1 MFCGELYLDYTVDRV
16 AKGCKLS
23 PVFGG
28 HLNDI
33 WEQRITKNLPVR
45 WFPHY
50 KFSMVQYLVVFNIK
64 RCLRVGLQFISTKIV
79 KILNSSN
86 HLIYF
91 VPL

>member
-33 WEQRITKNLPVR
+33 WEQRITKNLPIR
-45 WFPHY
+45 WFP
-50 KFSMVQYLVVFNIK
+50 L
-64 RCLRVGLQFISTKIV
+64 
-79 KILNSSN
+79 
-86 HLIYF
+86 
-91 VPL
+91 